1 MKAIELKYERKF
13 SLGNF
18 EMETIGVT
26 MVIEHGEK
34 FGDVLA
40 AARKAVMSSTLAL
53 TRPQS
58 NAVKDLN
65 AVLGEK
71 KPNG

>member
-1 MKAIELKYERKF
+1 
-13 SLGNF
+13 
-18 EMETIGVT
+18 METIGVT